1 MVASVYLQ
9 VTGAVDAS
17 DVSTRYQAD
26 SWSVRGLVSGD
37 LLPNVDLPLG
47 WTGGVACVFYVFL
60 DDLRS
65 ASQLKGVPAAA
76 I

>member
-1 MVASVYLQ
+1 MCRRDTRRIAGAS
-9 VTGAVDAS
+9 G
-17 DVSTRYQAD
+17 
-26 SWSVRGLVSGD
+26 GLVSGD
-37 LLPNVDLPLG
+37 LLPDLDLPLG